1 VLTIS
6 RIPEGVAFWIHV
18 TPRARRPAVAGCH
31 SDALRVAVTAAPTDG
46 LANTACVLA
55 LAEALGVKRGAV
67 ELDPKSRGRRKR
79 VRVSGNPDDL
89 SARLDELATAG
100 GKK

>member
-1 VLTIS
+1 VLAIS
-6 RIPEGVAFWIHV
+6 RTVDGVAFWIHV

-31 SDALRVAVTAAPTDG
+31 GDALRVAVAAAPADG
-46 LANTACVLA
+46 RANAACALA

-89 SARLDELATAG
+89 SARLGELATSSG
-100 GKK
+100 SE